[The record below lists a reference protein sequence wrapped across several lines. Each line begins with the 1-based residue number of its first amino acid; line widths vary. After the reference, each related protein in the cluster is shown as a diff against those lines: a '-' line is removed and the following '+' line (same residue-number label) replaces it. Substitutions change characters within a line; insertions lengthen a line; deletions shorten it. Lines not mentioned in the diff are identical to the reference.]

1 MGTKNAGYRRGFL
14 CPDKKSKAKE
24 QFYNAIPDA
33 LHDLHTSKCKIPNN
47 QPNDAYLR
55 KAAESIKVCI
65 SKQLQFGASIEKVN
79 GNQAKTSKD
88 SKMMT
93 SVIIYSTYLEDVLLN
108 LSLDLNGGNCF
119 LLTKEAEDRDML
131 LSSAILLAS
140 PNSLSLCLCIVA

>member
-1 MGTKNAGYRRGFL
+1 MQDIEEVFFAL
-14 CPDKKSKAKE
+14 DKKSKAKE
-24 QFYNAIPDA
+24 QFYNSIPDA

-88 SKMMT
+88 SKKDNLNNYIFNIPRRRL
-93 SVIIYSTYLEDVLLN
+93 VKPFIRFKRWKLLPFN
-108 LSLDLNGGNCF
+108 QRS
-119 LLTKEAEDRDML
+119 
-131 LSSAILLAS
+131 
-140 PNSLSLCLCIVA
+140 